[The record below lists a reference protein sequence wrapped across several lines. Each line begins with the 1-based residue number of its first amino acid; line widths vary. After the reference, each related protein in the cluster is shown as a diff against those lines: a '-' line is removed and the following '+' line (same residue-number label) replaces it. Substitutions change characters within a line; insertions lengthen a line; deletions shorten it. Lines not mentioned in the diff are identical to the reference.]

1 MKIFSIAYWPN
12 IEYLAHI
19 IREKEILIE
28 KHENFI
34 KQTYRNRCVILSPA
48 GPQNLIVP
56 VLGGR
61 SRNKKTITE
70 IAIDY
75 SKHWVSNHLNSIKTA
90 YGSAPFFDF
99 FFDEVKQVLSQKP
112 QTLFELAMATLKA
125 SLRMLRS
132 DVKITFTDS
141 FEKKYT
147 HKIKDLR
154 TGVSPKVRSQL
165 EFPSYPQVF
174 EDRFGFVP
182 NLSVLD
188 LVFNLGNEAFSYL
201 KSIKM

>member
-1 MKIFSIAYWPN
+1 MKIFSIAYWPS
-12 IEYLAHI
+12 IEYLAYVVGE
-19 IREKEILIE
+19 REILIE

-61 SRNKKTITE
+61 SRNKKAITE

-75 SKHWVSNHLNSIKTA
+75 SKHWVPNHLNSIKTA

-99 FFDEVKQVLSQKP
+99 FFDEVKQVLRQKP
-112 QTLFELAMATLKA
+112 QTLFELDMATLGA
-125 SLRMLRS
+125 SLRMLGV
-132 DVKITFTDS
+132 DIKITYTER
-141 FEKKYT
+141 FEKNY
-147 HKIKDLR
+147 IQAQDLR
-154 TGVSPKVRSQL
+154 SRISPKVQPQL
-165 EFPSYPQVF
+165 QFSPYPQVF

-188 LVFNLGNEAFSYL
+188 LVFNMGNEALAYL